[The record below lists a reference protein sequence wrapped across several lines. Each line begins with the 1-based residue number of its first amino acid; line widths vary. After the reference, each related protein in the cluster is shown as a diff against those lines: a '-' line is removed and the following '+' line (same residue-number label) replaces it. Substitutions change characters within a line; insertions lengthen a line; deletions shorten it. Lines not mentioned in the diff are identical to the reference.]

1 MSPNS
6 SHNYIQFT
14 LTCILT
20 LKVIGKSLP
29 MTSFSRTPSVAA
41 EDMTHLNR
49 SNDFLSFVAPCSYV
63 KLLLVFRIPFVVCC
77 ATQSNCSAFFT
88 PFASIGKVYTNDA
101 SLRDLLLFR

>member
-1 MSPNS
+1 M
-6 SHNYIQFT
+6 QFT
-14 LTCILT
+14 LTCIQT

-29 MTSFSRTPSVAA
+29 TTSFSSTVAA

-49 SNDFLSFVAPCSYV
+49 SNGFLSFVAPCFYV
-63 KLLLVFRIPFVVCC
+63 KLLFVFCIPFVVCC

-88 PFASIGKVYTNDA
+88 LFASIGKVYTNDA